1 MKVIWKCV
9 RFVVGE
15 KSVKREEI
23 DRMFDEMID
32 SIPKIKIETF
42 ISFINKNDENV

>member
-1 MKVIWKCV
+1 MKK
-9 RFVVGE
+9 
-15 KSVKREEI
+15 EEI

-42 ISFINKNDENV
+42 ISLIKKNKENV